1 MVGGSRR
8 ASRTDSNYTD
18 DAAATPSS
26 SMALTTRHSSMRG
39 MQTRSSGEAAQI
51 LETAQ
56 PTRIPQHYYLPPTV
70 PSPFFGTLDACH
82 DAIFDWGAL
91 NTATTP
97 VKEALLKPVST
108 ETNWPALLNNMIGQV
123 SNASRTRAR
132 FLLEEFLFLVTR
144 TLLPEQIAEN
154 RASIGRLYNRKKHLA
169 IRLVLRY
176 DMIREWCLGDGPQGR
191 RDMSIPSVPPPSL
204 TQGSSAFGQP
214 SGRPANGTQNGN
226 GYGPILL
233 GHRRRELMPNIW
245 PTLIAA
251 PQGGYSTLGVRD
263 RMKHY
268 ITGLDKYLLLTDE
281 EVSEWEDKVLVA
293 WASQIVL
300 QWQWLCQSNQTLE
313 DMEVVGWEELDGRA
327 EECEWIAEKKEGS
340 TVKSV
345 KNSDKNGGKNSGEN

>member
-1 MVGGSRR
+1 MVGRSRR
-8 ASRTDSNYTD
+8 ASRTNSNYSD
-18 DAAATPSS
+18 DATATPSS
-26 SMALTTRHSSMRG
+26 SMGLTTRRSGMRG
-39 MQTRSSGEAAQI
+39 MQTRSSGEVAPIPAI
-51 LETAQ
+51 VQ
-56 PTRIPQHYYLPPTV
+56 PTRIPQHYCLPPTV

-91 NTATTP
+91 NSATTP
-97 VKEALLKPVST
+97 VKEALLKPVTT
-108 ETNWPALLNNMIGQV
+108 ETNWPVLLNNMIQQV

-144 TLLPEQIAEN
+144 TLLPEQITEN
-154 RASIGRLYNRKKHLA
+154 RALIGRLYDRKKHLA

-191 RDMSIPSVPPPSL
+191 RDMSIPSVPPTSL
-204 TQGSSAFGQP
+204 TQGSSTPG
-214 SGRPANGTQNGN
+214 GRPTNGTQNGN
-226 GYGPILL
+226 GHGPILL
-233 GHRRRELMPNIW
+233 GHRRRDLMPNIW

-251 PQGGYSTLGVRD
+251 PQVGYPTLGVRD

-281 EVSEWEDKVLVA
+281 EVRRWEDKVLVA
-293 WASQIVL
+293 YASQIVL

-313 DMEVVGWEELDGRA
+313 DMEVGGWEELDGRA

-340 TVKSV
+340 TLKIV
-345 KNSDKNGGKNSGEN
+345 KNGEET